1 MRPVTII
8 GEEVPVP
15 IPLGL
20 PITVYVVMVE
30 PPSVPGAL
38 KETVASALP
47 PVAVTE
53 VGASGTVIGV
63 ADTILLGFP
72 CPAEFTA
79 ETSKLYEVPFVSPV
93 TVVEVAVEVP
103 PAKTDHEPPDVGSY
117 STT

>member
-1 MRPVTII
+1 VRPVTVI

-20 PITVYVVMVE
+20 PVTVYVVMVE
-30 PPSVPGAL
+30 PPSVSGAA

-47 PVAVTE
+47 PIAVME

-63 ADTILLGFP
+63 ADTMPLGFP

-79 ETSKLYEVPFVSPV
+79 ETSKLYGVPLVNPV
-93 TVVEVAVEVP
+93 TIVEVAVEVP
-103 PAKTDHEPPDVGSY
+103 SAKTDHELLAVGSY